1 MKNKKRVSHPTKSK
15 SLLDFPTLE
24 ESKLISPLVKKMSR
38 NDWRQPTKAKLRKS
52 KGLTGTVL
60 VVVAAICVQR
70 YARGYLKRKKCQSRK
85 VSFHAAGVAKS
96 AAVCA
101 SKIVSNLQVHFKI
114 IEASNI
120 ASCASKHA
128 VQQALLARSCC
139 DDVMKRRE
147 QDQAA
152 LLSAVAAFAASVAS
166 RSAMKISEEASL
178 EISKLKQKKKVQEQ
192 EKKKKKKKGKKKKN
206 ERKHHKKQEEEKNID
221 DVKSLPFLPTSVQY
235 WSPIQKVSS
244 QKGIPDS
251 MIVRAQHQNNSQK
264 EETTRSRRSLS
275 PPRRMKIECDEIS
288 QRILSPVVM
297 NKERSN
303 LNNNMKEKKRKASK
317 LIDKFENIQNDHSE
331 SDLTRGEEPKRL
343 VLETHQ
349 VDVLT
354 PSSCADIKIEEEEPK
369 EEEEVSSETPQK
381 SLRRLRHRQNNN
393 GPDQQ
398 GGENS
403 CACACVV
410 M

>member
-1 MKNKKRVSHPTKSK
+1 M
-15 SLLDFPTLE
+15 
-24 ESKLISPLVKKMSR
+24 
-38 NDWRQPTKAKLRKS
+38 RKS

-70 YARGYLKRKKCQSRK
+70 YARGFLTRKKYQSRRS
-85 VSFHAAGVAKS
+85 SFHAAGVAKR

-101 SKIVSNLQVHFKI
+101 SKIILNLQVHLKI
-114 IEASNI
+114 IQASSI

-152 LLSAVAAFAASVAS
+152 LLSAVAAFAANVAS
-166 RSAMKISEEASL
+166 RSAMKISEEVSL
-178 EISKLKQKKKVQEQ
+178 EISKLKRRKEVQEQ
-192 EKKKKKKKGKKKKN
+192 EKKKKKKKKKVQKKKN
-206 ERKHHKKQEEEKNID
+206 KRKILKKQEEEKKID
-221 DVKSLPFLPTSVQY
+221 DAKSLPFLPTSVQY
-235 WSPIQKVSS
+235 WSPIQKVST
-244 QKGIPDS
+244 QNGIPET

-264 EETTRSRRSLS
+264 EETTLRRSLS

-288 QRILSPVVM
+288 QRILSPIGM
-297 NKERSN
+297 NKGRSN

-349 VDVLT
+349 VDVTTPLT
-354 PSSCADIKIEEEEPK
+354 PSSCADIKIEESK
-369 EEEEVSSETPQK
+369 EEVSSETPQK
-381 SLRRLRHRQNNN
+381 SLRRLRHRQQNN
-393 GPDQQ
+393 GLLDQQ
-398 GGENS
+398 KGGENS